1 MKRTSNPYRR
11 LGIVLAVLAL
21 ASQGATGTGGARAAD
36 AAKSDP
42 PAAKK
47 PASSSLDDEL
57 FQDLDL
63 GKKPSTKDSPKS
75 DAPPA
80 SKTPPVAPTKST
92 SPGPGAS
99 GGETDPAKSQ
109 PPAKRSALDE
119 ELLRQ
124 LGGDEMQ
131 PKKQPPK
138 RQNSGGGAPQGQEA
152 DDDNPFI
159 KLSRQVRDAERR
171 LKEADSGEQT
181 QEMQRKIVEDLDK
194 LIAQIERQQQQKSQS
209 QSQSKKPNAPQQ
221 GKQQQVKQPKP
232 GNQPGQESDKPAADS
247 GDQLT
252 DKKNEKPT
260 TGKLQDMLEKV
271 WGELPER
278 QRQDVMQ
285 ASFDDFPAKYQ
296 YVIEEYF
303 KTLLKRQD

>member
-1 MKRTSNPYRR
+1 MRRR
-11 LGIVLAVLAL
+11 LPLLLGFLAL
-21 ASQGATGTGGARAAD
+21 TSVGSERAFAAD
-36 AAKSDP
+36 AAKSAP
-42 PAAKK
+42 PTAKK

-63 GKKPSTKDSPKS
+63 GKKKPGAKDLEKSKTSPV
-75 DAPPA
+75 DN
-80 SKTPPVAPTKST
+80 TPPVTPPKST
-92 SPGPGAS
+92 TPVPSGN
-99 GGETDPAKSQ
+99 GGETQPAKSA
-109 PPAKRSALDE
+109 PPVKRSELDE
-119 ELLRQ
+119 ELLQQ
-124 LGGDEMQ
+124 LGGDEPQ

-138 RQNSGGGAPQGQEA
+138 QQGSGGAGPRDQEA
-152 DDDNPFI
+152 NSDNPFV

-194 LIAQIERQQQQKSQS
+194 LIAQIEKEQQQKSQS

-221 GKQQQVKQPKP
+221 GKQQPKQPKP
-232 GNQPGQESDKPAADS
+232 GNQPGQEADKPTDS

-252 DKKNEKPT
+252 DKKNEKPNA
-260 TGKLQDMLEKV
+260 GKLQDMLEKV

>member
-1 MKRTSNPYRR
+1 MKHNR
-11 LGIVLAVLAL
+11 LRLIVGLLAL
-21 ASQGATGTGGARAAD
+21 TPVGSWRTDYALAAD
-36 AAKSDP
+36 AAKNAP

-63 GKKPSTKDSPKS
+63 GKKPSVKDSDKS
-75 DAPPA
+75 KTPPTG
-80 SKTPPVAPTKST
+80 KTPPVAPPKST
-92 SPGPGAS
+92 SPAPGAT
-99 GGETDPAKSQ
+99 GGETQPGKSA
-109 PPAKRSALDE
+109 PPVKRSELDE

-124 LGGDEMQ
+124 LGGDEEP
-131 PKKQPPK
+131 PKKKQQQGPA
-138 RQNSGGGAPQGQEA
+138 RGGPDRSEEKAS
-152 DDDNPFI
+152 DNPLTR
-159 KLSRQVRDAERR
+159 LSRQIREAEQR
-171 LKEADSGEQT
+171 LRESDSGEQT
-181 QEMQRKIVEDLDK
+181 QEMQRKIVDDLDK
-194 LIAQIERQQQQKSQS
+194 LIAQIEQQQQQKSQS

-221 GKQQQVKQPKP
+221 GKKQPGKQPKP
-232 GNQPGQESDKPAADS
+232 GNQPGQESENPNDS

-260 TGKLQDMLEKV
+260 AGKLQDMLEKV

>member
-1 MKRTSNPYRR
+1 MKRSR
-11 LGIVLAVLAL
+11 LKTIIGLLAL
-21 ASQGATGTGGARAAD
+21 TPLSLGRADHALAAD
-36 AAKSDP
+36 AGKNAP

-47 PASSSLDDEL
+47 PKASSLDDEL

-63 GKKPSTKDSPKS
+63 GKKPSSEDSAKNKT
-75 DAPPA
+75 PPA
-80 SKTPPVAPTKST
+80 GKTPPVAPPKST

-99 GGETDPAKSQ
+99 GGEAQPGGSSQPGRPA

-124 LGGDEMQ
+124 LGGDEAQ

-138 RQNSGGGAPQGQEA
+138 QQGSGGGAPRGQEA
-152 DDDNPFI
+152 DSDNPFI

-181 QEMQRKIVEDLDK
+181 QEMQRKIVDDLDK
-194 LIAQIERQQQQKSQS
+194 LIAQIEKQQQQKSQS

-221 GKQQQVKQPKP
+221 GKPQQAKQPKP
-232 GNQPGQESDKPAADS
+232 GNQPGQEAEKPTDS
-247 GDQLT
+247 GDQLASR
-252 DKKNEKPT
+252 KNEKPT
-260 TGKLQDMLEKV
+260 SGKLQDMLEKV

>member
-1 MKRTSNPYRR
+1 MKRSR
-11 LGIVLAVLAL
+11 LRIIIGLLAL
-21 ASQGATGTGGARAAD
+21 TPLGLWRADGALAAD
-36 AAKSDP
+36 AGKNAP
-42 PAAKK
+42 PAVKK
-47 PASSSLDDEL
+47 PKASSLDDEL

-63 GKKPSTKDSPKS
+63 GKKPSAKE
-75 DAPPA
+75 PA
-80 SKTPPVAPTKST
+80 DKTPPVAPPKST
-92 SPGPGAS
+92 SPAPGAT
-99 GGETDPAKSQ
+99 GGEAQPVKSQ
-109 PPAKRSALDE
+109 PPVKRSELDE

-124 LGGDEMQ
+124 LGGDEAQ

-138 RQNSGGGAPQGQEA
+138 QQGSGGAAPRGQEA
-152 DDDNPFI
+152 ASDNPFI

-194 LIAQIERQQQQKSQS
+194 LIAQIEKQQQQKSQS
-209 QSQSKKPNAPQQ
+209 QSQSKKPNSPQQ
-221 GKQQQVKQPKP
+221 GKKQPAKQPKP
-232 GNQPGQESDKPAADS
+232 GDQPGQEAEKPTDS
-247 GDQLT
+247 GDQLANR
-252 DKKNEKPT
+252 KNEKPT

>member
-1 MKRTSNPYRR
+1 MKRIRHQIIIG
-11 LGIVLAVLAL
+11 LLAL
-21 ASQGATGTGGARAAD
+21 APLGLSRANCAIAAD
-36 AAKSDP
+36 AVKNAP
-42 PAAKK
+42 PPAKK
-47 PASSSLDDEL
+47 PKVSSLDDEL

-63 GKKPSTKDSPKS
+63 GKKPNSKDTSKS
-75 DAPPA
+75 KEQPA
-80 SKTPPVAPTKST
+80 GKTPPVAPPKST
-92 SPGPGAS
+92 SPGPGAT
-99 GGETDPAKSQ
+99 GGEAQPAKSQ

-124 LGGDEMQ
+124 LGGEEAQ

-138 RQNSGGGAPQGQEA
+138 QQGSGGAAPRGQET
-152 DDDNPFI
+152 DSDNPFI

-171 LKEADSGEQT
+171 LKESDSGEQT

-194 LIAQIERQQQQKSQS
+194 LIAQIEKQQQQKSQS
-209 QSQSKKPNAPQQ
+209 QSQSKKPNSPQQ
-221 GKQQQVKQPKP
+221 GKKQPAKQPKP
-232 GNQPGQESDKPAADS
+232 GDQPGQEAENPTDS
-247 GDQLT
+247 GDQLANR
-252 DKKNEKPT
+252 KNEKPNS
-260 TGKLQDMLEKV
+260 GKLQDMLEKV

-296 YVIEEYF
+296 YVIEQYF